1 MLLTTM
7 RLPNKK
13 LRKITLA
20 KRIMNSLMVERFL
33 SEMKDSE
40 QLKFSSPQEKL
51 GSSISMVSI
60 NTATPLFKNVM

>member
-1 MLLTTM
+1 M

-20 KRIMNSLMVERFL
+20 KRIMNSLMEERFL
-33 SEMKDSE
+33 SEMRDLE
-40 QLKFSSPQEKL
+40 LLKFFSPQEKP

>member
-1 MLLTTM
+1 M
-7 RLPNKK
+7 RLPNKR

-20 KRIMNSLMVERFL
+20 KRIMNSLMEERFL
-33 SEMKDSE
+33 SEMRDSE
-40 QLKFSSPQEKL
+40 LLKFFSPQEKL

>member
-7 RLPNKK
+7 RLPNKR

-20 KRIMNSLMVERFL
+20 KRIMNSLMEERFL
-33 SEMKDSE
+33 SEMRDSE
-40 QLKFSSPQEKL
+40 LLKFFSLQEKL

-60 NTATPLFKNVM
+60 NTAMPLFKNVM

>member
-1 MLLTTM
+1 M
-7 RLPNKK
+7 RLPNKR

-20 KRIMNSLMVERFL
+20 KRIMNSLMEERFL
-33 SEMKDSE
+33 SEMRDSE
-40 QLKFSSPQEKL
+40 QLKFFSPQEKL